1 MLSEKGITQP
11 EDLPQ
16 TEASGQVAEIRSAVL
31 NGSTYYFLRLEGE
44 TVFYALSAAQDRQA
58 VTLNIGDR
66 ITLDHA
72 LPGEEETD
80 ILDAYALT
88 IDGRASIQSVSPD
101 AAEG

>member
-1 MLSEKGITQP
+1 MHKI
-11 EDLPQ
+11 
-16 TEASGQVAEIRSAVL
+16 VL
-31 NGSTYYFLRLEGE
+31 LDKPRENPGELDWSPLQALGE

-58 VTLNIGDR
+58 VTLNVGDR

-88 IDGRASIQSVSPD
+88 IDGRGSSQTVAPD
-101 AAEG
+101 LAAG

>member
-1 MLSEKGITQP
+1 M
-11 EDLPQ
+11 
-16 TEASGQVAEIRSAVL
+16 L

-58 VTLNIGDR
+58 VTLNVGDR

-88 IDGRASIQSVSPD
+88 IDGRGSSQTVAPD
-101 AAEG
+101 LAAG